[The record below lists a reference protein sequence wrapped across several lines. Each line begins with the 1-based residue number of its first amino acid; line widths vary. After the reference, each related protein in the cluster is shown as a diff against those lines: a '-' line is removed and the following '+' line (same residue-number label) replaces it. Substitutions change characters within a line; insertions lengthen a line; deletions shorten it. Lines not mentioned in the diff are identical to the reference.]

1 MLQFEIIGNLGA
13 DAQVKTENGR
23 QFVSFNVAH
32 TDSWQSADGQQHKS
46 TQWVSCA
53 MNGDGGSLLQYLR
66 KGKTVYVQ
74 GRGSSRIY
82 SSPKEHRMV
91 AGLNISVDRIELL
104 SGSDDVVP
112 RRLVSSDGELIDVNK
127 AYYIDI
133 NKAKAMGAS
142 KKNSVLLCS
151 QSGQQFSVDGN
162 GFVWPTADNTPA
174 ESQESAAQ

>member
-1 MLQFEIIGNLGA
+1 MLQFEVIGNLGA

-32 TDSWQSADGQQHKS
+32 TDAWQAQDGQQHKS

-53 MNGDGGSLLQYLR
+53 MNGDGGNLLQYLR

-74 GRGSSRIY
+74 GRGSARIY

-112 RRLVSSDGELIDVNK
+112 RRIVSTDGELIDVNK

-142 KKNSVLLCS
+142 KNKSVLMSS

-162 GFVWPTADNTPA
+162 GFVWPTADSA
-174 ESQESAAQ
+174 QSESQDSGAQ

>member
-1 MLQFEIIGNLGA
+1 MLQFEVIGNLGA

-74 GRGSSRIY
+74 GRGSARIY
-82 SSPKEHRMV
+82 SSPKERRMV

-112 RRLVSSDGELIDVNK
+112 RRLVSNDGELIDVSK

-133 NKAKAMGAS
+133 NKAKAIGAGG
-142 KKNSVLLCS
+142 KERVLLSS

-162 GFVWPTADNTPA
+162 GFVWPTYDNTPA
-174 ESQESAAQ
+174 ESQESGAQ

>member
-1 MLQFEIIGNLGA
+1 
-13 DAQVKTENGR
+13 
-23 QFVSFNVAH
+23 
-32 TDSWQSADGQQHKS
+32 
-46 TQWVSCA
+46 
-53 MNGDGGSLLQYLR
+53 
-66 KGKTVYVQ
+66 
-74 GRGSSRIY
+74 
-82 SSPKEHRMV
+82 MV

-112 RRLVSSDGELIDVNK
+112 RRLVTGDGELVDVNK

-142 KKNSVLLCS
+142 KKNSVLLSS

-174 ESQESAAQ
+174 ESQESDAQ

>member
-1 MLQFEIIGNLGA
+1 MLQFEVIGNLGA

-32 TDSWQSADGQQHKS
+32 TDSWLSADGQQHKS

-66 KGKTVYVQ
+66 KGKTVFVQ

-104 SGSDDVVP
+104 SSSDDVVP
-112 RRLVSSDGELIDVNK
+112 RRLVTSDGELVDVKK

-142 KKNSVLLCS
+142 EKNSVLMSS

-162 GFVWPTADNTPA
+162 GFVWPTADNTPT
-174 ESQESAAQ
+174 ETQDSDAQ